1 VLAVADL
8 AEQLLDNPLVQNKT
22 AHLALIHHLAWF
34 QLLPLVAEVV
44 GQGHLLVVQVVQA
57 AVVDGLHQV
66 RLVVLQHL
74 GKDSL
79 VVAEVLE
86 DHKQVAVAV
95 AQPKLVILMAMPKVE
110 MVLHQVLVVLL

>member
-8 AEQLLDNPLVQNKT
+8 VEQLLDNPLVQNKT
-22 AHLALIHHLAWF
+22 AHLALIHHLAQF
-34 QLLPLVAEVV
+34 QLLPLVAVTEH
-44 GQGHLLVVQVVQA
+44 QGHMLVLQVVLA
-57 AVVDGLHQV
+57 VVVDGFRQV
-66 RLVVLQHL
+66 RLVVLARL
-74 GKDSL
+74 DKGLL
-79 VVAEVLE
+79 VVAVVLE